1 VSHCRSL
8 EGNEFHTVA
17 WFSRCEI
24 PITEDAVGLSNNT
37 QSVSVERRW
46 ASSDRLSAL
55 PGRHWKTRTTIL
67 NRTCSQSH
75 GQPVQ
80 LSQNRRDVITESRTC
95 SYKSSTSRATAF
107 CTRLNSPI
115 QTRRVARCCWNLV
128 GLCIM
133 DLVIEPAND
142 WWRDGLKRQCL
153 ANCYLLYRKLFF
165 FTGFSISQTAKQ
177 PHSVKSIRGRAIGQV
192 RTDSNI
198 LPILP

>member
-1 VSHCRSL
+1 MSHCRSL

-46 ASSDRLSAL
+46 ASSDRLGAL
-55 PGRHWKTRTTIL
+55 PGSHWKTRTTIL

-165 FTGFSISQTAKQ
+165 
-177 PHSVKSIRGRAIGQV
+177 
-192 RTDSNI
+192 
-198 LPILP
+198 LPDFQSPRPRNSPTPSKVSEVGP